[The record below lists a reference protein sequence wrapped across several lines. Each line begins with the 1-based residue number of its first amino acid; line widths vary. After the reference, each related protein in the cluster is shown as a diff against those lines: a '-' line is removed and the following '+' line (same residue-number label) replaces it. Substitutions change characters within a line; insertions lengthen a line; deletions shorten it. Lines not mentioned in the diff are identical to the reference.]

1 MGFREIIKKL
11 FGSEEE
17 QETSVQD
24 RIRQH
29 KTIVMCV
36 AAVIVS
42 LVLFNVLRA
51 DEPTRMI
58 RHLTD
63 IELKYIRT
71 GVLEKEDAKW
81 VVDNWT
87 NPAAGRE
94 AVRSMIREITMMRR
108 MAAQGIE
115 VKADIVEIQ
124 DTLYSSDEKEAS
136 AAVIVRVEM
145 KGSGI
150 DFAANSRIR
159 MTVIK
164 TGDQW
169 KLYEALPF

>member
-29 KTIVMCV
+29 KPIVMCV

>member
-1 MGFREIIKKL
+1 MGFREIIEKL
-11 FGSEEE
+11 LGSEEE

-29 KTIVMCV
+29 KTIIMCV
-36 AAVIVS
+36 AAVIIG
-42 LVLFNVLRA
+42 LILFNVLRV
-51 DEPTRMI
+51 DEPTQMI

-81 VVDNWT
+81 VIDNWT
-87 NPAAGRE
+87 DPAAGRE

-108 MAAQGIE
+108 MAEQGIE

-124 DTLYSSDEKEAS
+124 DTLYSSDGKEAS

-159 MTVIK
+159 MTVVK
-164 TGDQW
+164 TNNQW
-169 KLYEALPF
+169 RLYEALPF

>member
-1 MGFREIIKKL
+1 
-11 FGSEEE
+11 
-17 QETSVQD
+17 
-24 RIRQH
+24 
-29 KTIVMCV
+29 MCV

>member
-1 MGFREIIKKL
+1 MLRELIEKTVDIKDDEIVTEENPGTSRYKKII
-11 FGSEEE
+11 
-17 QETSVQD
+17 
-24 RIRQH
+24 
-29 KTIVMCV
+29 
-36 AAVIVS
+36 AVIAMAVIC
-42 LVLFNVLRA
+42 LIVYNVLSV
-51 DEPTRMI
+51 DTPTQMI

-87 NPAAGRE
+87 DPAAGRE

-108 MAAQGIE
+108 MAAQGIDI
-115 VKADIVEIQ
+115 KADIVEIQ
-124 DTLYSSDEKEAS
+124 DTLYSSDGRKAS

-145 KGSGI
+145 KGNGI

-159 MTVIK
+159 MTVVK